1 MPLRRHI
8 AFFAVLIASALM
20 FVHAVVPHHHRA
32 SDLSVCTE
40 KPTPCRHTSDTLGD
54 DGTTIWIGTDCDCG
68 CNGGVRCAVPL
79 PFTLRCSVGGDDHSA
94 AAQGLLPLFECDLCT
109 GAGRLPLPELSVL
122 SGAVSY
128 FIADARPVSQ
138 WTPGSVSGR
147 APPVL

>member
-40 KPTPCRHTSDTLGD
+40 EPAPCRHVSAVREAAGTAVLSDAG
-54 DGTTIWIGTDCDCG
+54 CDCG
-68 CNGGVRCAVPL
+68 CNGVQCAAPL
-79 PFTLRCSVGGDDHSA
+79 PFTLRCGTDGDDHSA
-94 AAQGLLPLFECDLCT
+94 AAQGLLPLFECELCT
-109 GAGRLPLPELSVL
+109 GAGRLPVPELSVL

-128 FIADARPVSQ
+128 FVTDARLAAQ

>member
-40 KPTPCRHTSDTLGD
+40 EPAPCRHASDTRGD
-54 DGTTIWIGTDCDCG
+54 DGTTIRIGADCDCS
-68 CNGGVRCAVPL
+68 CNGVQCAAPL
-79 PFTLRCSVGGDDHSA
+79 PFTLRCGTDGDDHSA
-94 AAQGLLPLFECDLCT
+94 AAQGLLPLFECEVCT
-109 GAGRLPLPELSVL
+109 GTGHLPVPELSVL
-122 SGAVSY
+122 PGAVSY
-128 FIADARPVSQ
+128 FVADARLAAQ